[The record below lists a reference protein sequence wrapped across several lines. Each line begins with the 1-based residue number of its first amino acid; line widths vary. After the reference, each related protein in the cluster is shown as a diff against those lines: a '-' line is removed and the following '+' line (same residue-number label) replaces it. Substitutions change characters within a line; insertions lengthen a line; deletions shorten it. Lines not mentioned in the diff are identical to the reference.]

1 MRPPSLDPEQRR
13 ALHLLARNTRGQ
25 TEAIMLAH
33 GFTVDMLGGLVL
45 DGLITT
51 APETVRAG
59 GRPVQVVRMMITAVG
74 RRAIAG
80 SA

>member
-1 MRPPSLDPEQRR
+1 MAMRRDQHR
-13 ALHLLARNTRGQ
+13 ALRLLASPLGV